1 MYERGGGG
9 AEEKDP
15 FGEERAR
22 MCAMP
27 VAANYAQLTKSD
39 KGELDGAK
47 RPIKFSLG
55 LFDLVLES
63 TQGLDRDQSPGME
76 VEG

>member
-1 MYERGGGG
+1 
-9 AEEKDP
+9 
-15 FGEERAR
+15 
-22 MCAMP
+22 MCVMP
-27 VAANYAQLTKSD
+27 MVANYAQLTKSD

-47 RPIKFSLG
+47 RPIKFGLG
-55 LFDLVLES
+55 LLNLVLEP